1 MVRVDVPA
9 KRYVHS
15 LPLNTASRFIES
27 MTICRARSRV
37 TPRLVGDVIELVAG
51 QVHIGRPGYR
61 GQRREMAGQTL
72 ASIQHSR
79 RQWSQHLQRLAVSFG
94 QVARLRLA
102 WRSLQCGHRAVLQ
115 YRRRLEEALFFRE
128 LGIVFGR
135 PRSERTVCEADDRDQ
150 KSRDCERGSNRIAR
164 DLGQRA
170 RLRLKLLH
178 DIVNAT
184 ALAYREHAQ
193 ETQVFAQSAQLAE

>member
-1 MVRVDVPA
+1 MVSKSEPTVASPP
-9 KRYVHS
+9 YVLS
-15 LPLNTASRFIES
+15 VSPPCRPSSIWYRLYRTTGLMALATGVGRAWGPRPPGDWQKKIGSRG
-27 MTICRARSRV
+27 T
-37 TPRLVGDVIELVAG
+37 
-51 QVHIGRPGYR
+51 
-61 GQRREMAGQTL
+61 
-72 ASIQHSR
+72 
-79 RQWSQHLQRLAVSFG
+79 
-94 QVARLRLA
+94 
-102 WRSLQCGHRAVLQ
+102 
-115 YRRRLEEALFFRE
+115 
-128 LGIVFGR
+128 GIAHKFER

-150 KSRDCERGSNRIAR
+150 KSRDCERGSNRITR